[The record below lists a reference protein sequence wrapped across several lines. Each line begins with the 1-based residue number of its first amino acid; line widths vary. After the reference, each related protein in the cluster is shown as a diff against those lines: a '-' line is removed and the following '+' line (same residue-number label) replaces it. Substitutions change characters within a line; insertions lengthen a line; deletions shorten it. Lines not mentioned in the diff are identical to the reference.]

1 MFLKPIPR
9 PELCNLNVVNMKAK
23 WLTTLFYLLAIAVA
37 MPSTETYAQT
47 PTTYQQKSQFGDGVV
62 NSAGQ
67 WAQQIGTVGA
77 QANRNTAN
85 QLFQQAL
92 QHEAQG
98 IATLNVG
105 LLSQS
110 LTEAREGIK
119 ADDQSR
125 HFAQTALQA
134 LQSGNA
140 GGNVDLE
147 GKYGTSQDSMRNL
160 ANTSSS
166 LLPEVQSKMNGFGIQ
181 VNHDKTLINT
191 PFGQFPVDAGPEDM
205 ARAIGKIAGHFGL
218 SGDSA
223 AAGVAAGLANAQAIA
238 AKALADAQAAAG
250 ANGGRA
256 VASDAAGKAGDAG
269 AAKDA
274 GKDSKD
280 AAAGAKAADKAVAAK
295 DLKDSGGLTAQEDLQ
310 RRMADLAKSRAELAA
325 LYGTKDSI
333 GGKDDSL
340 YGIVHN
346 RYQEMRHQGA
356 FNEYAPPSAPVPPVV
371 AAALTSVPAR
381 APAAVAPAAAQ
392 PKVAMTA
399 PAAAG
404 SH

>member
-1 MFLKPIPR
+1 
-9 PELCNLNVVNMKAK
+9 
-23 WLTTLFYLLAIAVA
+23 

-47 PTTYQQKSQFGDGVV
+47 PTAAPKSQFGNGIV

-77 QANRNTAN
+77 QANRNTAT

-125 HFAQTALQA
+125 HYAQTALQA

-147 GKYGTSQDSMRNL
+147 GKYGTSQDDMRNL
-160 ANTSSS
+160 ANSSS
-166 LLPEVQSKMNGFGIQ
+166 PLLPQVQSTMGGFGIQ
-181 VNHDKTLINT
+181 VNHDKSVINT
-191 PFGQFPVDAGPEDM
+191 PFGQFPIDAGPTDM
-205 ARAIGKIAGHFGL
+205 ARAIGQIAGHFGL

-223 AAGVAAGLANAQAIA
+223 ASGVAAGIANAQAIA
-238 AKALADAQAAAG
+238 AKALADAQSGVGAGGHSVASDSGAAG
-250 ANGGRA
+250 AAGKTDA
-256 VASDAAGKAGDAG
+256 VKDPKDAATAAKAGD
-269 AAKDA
+269 KV
-274 GKDSKD
+274 
-280 AAAGAKAADKAVAAK
+280 VAMK
-295 DLKDSGGLTAQEDLQ
+295 DLKDSSGLTAQEDMQ
-310 RRMADLAKSRAELAA
+310 QRMAALAKSRAEWMRK
-325 LYGTKDSI
+325 YGAGSDSI

-340 YGIVHN
+340 YALVHN
-346 RYQEMRHQGA
+346 RYQEMRHQGG
-356 FNEYAPPSAPVPPVV
+356 FNEYAPPSAAPVV
-371 AAALTSVPAR
+371 AVATVPVR
-381 APAAVAPAAAQ
+381 APASVPAAAQ
-392 PKVAMTA
+392 PKVAMTVST
-399 PAAAG
+399 PR
-404 SH
+404 